1 MLVRCGSLEDEVTL
15 GESMAVDFAR
25 FVSGGEIRASDPLY
39 TGSVTR
45 LTNAGV
51 AIRAWDF
58 DGPVV

>member
-1 MLVRCGSLEDEVTL
+1 L